1 MDKNRNHQIAL
12 EILSAVEVRYA
23 SLGWKCDA
31 YRHIVQNM
39 TDALPDISTA
49 DITSLI
55 MDDHE
60 WLRRAFASLDDART
74 NEELAAV
81 WGPLA
86 ERLDTH
92 AQAEEDVFYPS
103 LLKRGSDEAEDETDD
118 AIGDHNKIRD
128 AVAEAS
134 RLTVGSHEWF
144 EAVGTARSENSE
156 HLAEEEDEV
165 LPDFR
170 KNAPRELRAELAQR
184 WIAFYAQ
191 HPRGRGI
198 DTSDRDPQKYI
209 EENS

>member
-1 MDKNRNHQIAL
+1 
-12 EILSAVEVRYA
+12 
-23 SLGWKCDA
+23 
-31 YRHIVQNM
+31 M
-39 TDALPDISTA
+39 TNALPDIGTA

-60 WLRRAFASLDDART
+60 WLRRAFARLDDART
-74 NEELAAV
+74 KQELSDAWA
-81 WGPLA
+81 PLA

-103 LLKRGSDEAEDETDD
+103 LLKKGSDDAEDETDD

-128 AVAEAS
+128 AVAKAATLE
-134 RLTVGSHEWF
+134 VGSHEWF
-144 EAVGTARSENSE
+144 EAVGTARTENSE

-170 KNAPRELRAELAQR
+170 KNAPVELRAELAQR
-184 WIAFYAQ
+184 WIEFYAQ
-191 HPRGRGI
+191 HPKGKGI
-198 DTSDRDPQKYI
+198 DTSDRDPQEYI

>member
-1 MDKNRNHQIAL
+1 M
-12 EILSAVEVRYA
+12 S
-23 SLGWKCDA
+23 
-31 YRHIVQNM
+31 
-39 TDALPDISTA
+39 LPDIATA

-60 WLRRAFASLDDART
+60 WFRRAFARLDDART
-74 NEELAAV
+74 KEELAAV
-81 WGPLA
+81 WGPLG

-92 AQAEEDVFYPS
+92 AQAEEEVFYPS
-103 LLKRGSDEAEDETDD
+103 LLKKGSDAAEAETDD

-128 AVAEAS
+128 AVAKAAECE
-134 RLTVGSHEWF
+134 VGSHEWY

-184 WIAFYAQ
+184 WIAFYAA
-191 HPRGRGI
+191 HPGGKGI
-198 DTSDRDPQKYI
+198 DTSDRDPEKYI
-209 EENS
+209 EEHS

>member
-1 MDKNRNHQIAL
+1 M
-12 EILSAVEVRYA
+12 VEF
-23 SLGWKCDA
+23 
-31 YRHIVQNM
+31 M
-39 TDALPDISTA
+39 THAQPDIATA

-60 WLRRAFASLDDART
+60 WLRRAFARLDDART
-74 NEELAAV
+74 KQELSDA
-81 WGPLA
+81 WEPLA

-103 LLKRGSDEAEDETDD
+103 LLKKGSDDAEEETDD

-128 AVAEAS
+128 AVAKAATFE
-134 RLTVGSHEWF
+134 VGSPDWF
-144 EAVGTARSENSE
+144 EAVGAARAENSE

-170 KNAPRELRAELAQR
+170 KNAPQELRVELAKR
-184 WIAFYAQ
+184 WLEFYAQ
-191 HPRGRGI
+191 HPGGKGI
-198 DTSDRDPQKYI
+198 DTSDRDPQEYI